1 MRSCAILPK
10 TFFGSGQG
18 HKPLA
23 CPARPGTHMPGHG
36 HTCQRADVALRSF
49 VRSVSRVFPAL
60 LRLLPSCL
68 LVVVALAQALVI
80 GRVGKQ
86 LPVSAMGLDVIHH
99 RGSGAAAWVSRRIL
113 PGALPAKRL
122 SHELSR
128 AQVIRPDGKAVPAM
142 PLGRDP
148 AARFYGLVLG
158 AVSIAGQ
165 RRASWVPTRP
175 QRLLCHR
182 AITSGQNK
190 KRLGHRHSLFGSCLM
205 AQALVAEDSGSGAS
219 IFTMLSCPHR
229 LHGRGRL

>member
-1 MRSCAILPK
+1 MRSCAITPK

-23 CPARPGTHMPGHG
+23 CPARPGTHMHGHG
-36 HTCQRADVALRSF
+36 HTCRRADVALRSF

-99 RGSGAAAWVSRRIL
+99 RGPGAAAWVSRRIL
-113 PGALPAKRL
+113 PGALPARRL

-190 KRLGHRHSLFGSCLM
+190 RAWADTSALRIMWLRLIG
-205 AQALVAEDSGSGAS
+205 SGSNRCSKIAPVCSGGS
-219 IFTMLSCPHR
+219 RHR
-229 LHGRGRL
+229 P

>member
-1 MRSCAILPK
+1 M
-10 TFFGSGQG
+10 
-18 HKPLA
+18 A
-23 CPARPGTHMPGHG
+23 CPARLGTHMPGHG
-36 HTCQRADVALRSF
+36 HTCRRADVALRSF

-60 LRLLPSCL
+60 LSLLPSCL

-86 LPVSAMGLDVIHH
+86 LPVSAMGLDVVHH
-99 RGSGAAAWVSRRIL
+99 RGPGPAAWISRRIL
-113 PGALPAKRL
+113 LGTLSAKWL

>member
-1 MRSCAILPK
+1 
-10 TFFGSGQG
+10 
-18 HKPLA
+18 
-23 CPARPGTHMPGHG
+23 MPGRG
-36 HTCQRADVALRSF
+36 HAYRRADVGSSAF
-49 VRSVSRVFPAL
+49 ARSVSCVFSAL
-60 LRLLPSCL
+60 LRLLPSRF

-99 RGSGAAAWVSRRIL
+99 RGPGAAARISWRI
-113 PGALPAKRL
+113 PNRALPAKRL

-142 PLGRDP
+142 PLDRDP

-190 KRLGHRHSLFGSCLM
+190 KPAPTRPAICGSCGTGTL
-205 AQALVAEDSGSGAS
+205 AQALVNIHDGLLATDLAEYHVICGSCRWQEFLYTALSTYRANEPS
-219 IFTMLSCPHR
+219 ILCD
-229 LHGRGRL
+229 